1 MMMRRKAFCLTLCL
15 ALLLA
20 AFSLAIGEANAPGQ
34 TRRLRLGSSMYTIE
48 IDGSYTYGK
57 VTEEDAAGG
66 EVAYLYSEKLA
77 VDFDVYQFPITGD
90 AGTLEDFVAEQ
101 ANARGNADEVV
112 ANDAINGIP
121 VGWFRAV
128 ETYNGV
134 DYQTVT
140 YVMDDGEEYVEIVF
154 WLDGEDA
161 GAEAQGMIQTLARE
175 DLIPVRLGS
184 SPYWVFCSA
193 SFHEGGMTSEDVAEG
208 QVAYWQSEETLLD
221 FDVYQFSKEG
231 LPERLADYVADEA
244 AGYDGISELAP
255 EATVNDIPVGW
266 YRTVEEYDGQSY
278 NTLTCILD
286 AGTEYVEVVFWLDG
300 LTAGAEADAI
310 LKSLWMDEIDEPAA
324 EEAEA
329 YAEEAEAVEGEI
341 AIAPLPDGETAGG
354 EDADGVTKTLR
365 LGTSPFTM
373 VVPASFTEGEVTP
386 EESEDDMVAYYYSPE
401 TLLDFDIYQFNK
413 DGYPNDL
420 AVYAQEEASG
430 YNSISELTVDGEI
443 NGIPAA
449 WYRTVEEYKGTEFNT
464 LTYIMD
470 AGDEY
475 VEVVFWLDGENAG
488 AEADAIIRT
497 LSEDA
502 GAEAFGEEGALL
514 AVAEEETATAVR
526 TVEAGD
532 GEDALEAGE

>member
-1 MMMRRKAFCLTLCL
+1 MMKRKAVCLTLCL

-48 IDGSYTYGK
+48 IDGSYTYGN

-66 EVAYLYSEKLA
+66 EVAYMYSEKLA
-77 VDFDVYQFPITGD
+77 VDFDVYQFAIADD
-90 AGTLEDFVAEQ
+90 ASTLEDFVRAQ
-101 ANARGNADEVV
+101 ADARGNAGEVV
-112 ANDAINGIP
+112 ANGEINGIP
-121 VGWFRAV
+121 VGWYRAV

-140 YVMDDGEEYVEIVF
+140 YLMDDGGEYVQIVF

-161 GAEAQGMIQTLARE
+161 EAEVQGMIQTLARE
-175 DLIPVRLGS
+175 DLIPVQLGS

-231 LPERLADYVADEA
+231 LSERLADYVADEA
-244 AGYDGISELAP
+244 SGYDGISEIVP
-255 EATVNDIPVGW
+255 ETTVNDIPVGW

-278 NTLTCILD
+278 NTLTCVLD
-286 AGTEYVEVVFWLDG
+286 AGTEYVEIVFWLDG

-310 LKSLWMDEIDEPAA
+310 LHSLWMDEIDEPAA
-324 EEAEA
+324 EAEAEA
-329 YAEEAEAVEGEI
+329 EADIEDATDGEI
-341 AIAPLPDGETAGG
+341 AAEPLPDGETAGS
-354 EDADGVTKTLR
+354 EDAADATKTLR

-386 EESEDDMVAYYYSPE
+386 EESEDDMVSYYYSPE
-401 TLLDFDIYQFNK
+401 TMLDFDIYQFNK

-420 AVYAQEEASG
+420 AVYVQEEAGG
-430 YNSISELTVDGEI
+430 YNSVSELVTDGEI

-449 WYRTVEEYKGTEFNT
+449 WYRTVEAYKDTEFNT
-464 LTYIMD
+464 LTYILD

-475 VEVVFWLDGENAG
+475 VEVVFWLDGENAN

-497 LSEDA
+497 LSE
-502 GAEAFGEEGALL
+502 GAEEGALL
-514 AVAEEETATAVR
+514 AAAEEETSTATR
-526 TVEAGD
+526 T
-532 GEDALEAGE
+532 GEDAPEAGE

>member
-1 MMMRRKAFCLTLCL
+1 MMRRKTVCLTLCL

-20 AFSLAIGEANAPGQ
+20 AFSLALGEANAPGQ

-48 IDGSYTYGK
+48 IDGTYTYGS

-77 VDFDVYQFPITGD
+77 VDFDVYQFAIPGD
-90 AGTLEDFVAEQ
+90 TSILEDFVREQ
-101 ANARGNADEVV
+101 ADARGNAGEVV
-112 ANDAINGIP
+112 ANGEINGIQ

-140 YVMDDGEEYVEIVF
+140 YVMDDGEEYVQIVF

-161 GAEAQGMIQTLARE
+161 EAEVQGMIQTLARE
-175 DLIPVRLGS
+175 DLIPVQLGS

-221 FDVYQFSKEG
+221 FDVYQFSKAG
-231 LPERLADYVADEA
+231 LPERLADYVAEEA
-244 AGYDGISELAP
+244 SGYDGISEIVP
-255 EATVNDIPVGW
+255 EATVNDIPMGW

-286 AGTEYVEVVFWLDG
+286 AGTEYVEIVFWLDG

-310 LKSLWMDEIDEPAA
+310 LKSLWMDEIDAPAA

-329 YAEEAEAVEGEI
+329 ESGEAEAIDGEI
-341 AIAPLPDGETAGG
+341 APEPLSDGETAGS
-354 EDADGVTKTLR
+354 EDAGTTKPLR

-373 VVPASFTEGEVTP
+373 VVPASFTEGEVTQ

-430 YNSISELTVDGEI
+430 YNSVSELVTDSEI
-443 NGIPAA
+443 NGIPVA
-449 WYRTVEEYKGTEFNT
+449 WYRTVEAYKDTEFNT
-464 LTYIMD
+464 LTYILD

-475 VEVVFWLDGENAG
+475 VEVVFWLDGENAD
-488 AEADAIIRT
+488 AEADAIICT
-497 LSEDA
+497 LSES
-502 GAEAFGEEGALL
+502 AEDEVLL
-514 AVAEEETATAVR
+514 AAPEEETATATR
-526 TVEAGD
+526 AS
-532 GEDALEAGE
+532 EAGE